1 MGSKTDKSLLI
12 ITNMMLKENDE
23 HAALLEKMNKRYNLD
38 KYNKTLLNNLNLIH
52 DIKIQ
57 LLEEIYNKIKA
68 I

>member
-23 HAALLEKMNKRYNLD
+23 HAALLEKMNKRYSLD
-38 KYNKTLLNNLNLIH
+38 KYNPTLLNNLNLIH

-57 LLEEIYNKIKA
+57 LLEEVYNKIKA